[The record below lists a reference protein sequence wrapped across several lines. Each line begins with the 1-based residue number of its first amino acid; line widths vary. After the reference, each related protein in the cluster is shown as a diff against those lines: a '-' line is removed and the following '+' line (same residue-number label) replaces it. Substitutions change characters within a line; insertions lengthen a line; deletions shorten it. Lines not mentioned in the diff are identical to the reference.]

1 MQFITAVYCVRWEN
15 ARCRVMRVQRACPA
29 EAGYTVRA
37 PAEFG
42 ARNPA
47 KPHAYGTGLGKPKT
61 AAVVGELDARGRWRV
76 SGGSGV
82 CWRKLEQMVLA
93 PEWINPVVLGSGA
106 RLCPPGSFSWMK
118 GRGDGAVGDG
128 GDTSTCCWGAASG
141 SWWLQKQLLPLPLPF
156 CTKSALQQGRNHS
169 SV

>member
-29 EAGYTVRA
+29 EAGYTARA

-82 CWRKLEQMVLA
+82 CWRKQGANGAGPSMDK
-93 PEWINPVVLGSGA
+93 PGCTGIRGSA
-106 RLCPPGSFSWMK
+106 VPPWRFFLDERQRGWGCW
-118 GRGDGAVGDG
+118 GRG
-128 GDTSTCCWGAASG
+128 
-141 SWWLQKQLLPLPLPF
+141 
-156 CTKSALQQGRNHS
+156 
-169 SV
+169 